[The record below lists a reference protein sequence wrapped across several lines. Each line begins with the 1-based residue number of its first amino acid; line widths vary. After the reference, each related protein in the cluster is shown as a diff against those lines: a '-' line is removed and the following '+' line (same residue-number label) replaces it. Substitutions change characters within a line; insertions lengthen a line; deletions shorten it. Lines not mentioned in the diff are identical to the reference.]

1 MAKISLRNY
10 NRLIENLIDNGKH
23 DEAIAHC
30 RYILQT
36 FSKYIEA
43 YRLLGKAFLEAKRY
57 DDAVDIFQRVL
68 NCVPDDFVSNVGLS
82 IIADDQGR
90 LDEAIWHME
99 RAFEVQPSNAA
110 IQGELQR
117 LFGRRDGVEPPK
129 IRLTRG
135 ALAHMYVQG
144 ELYAQ
149 AVSEIRAVLVNDPE
163 RMDMQMLLARA
174 YFRMGQKT
182 EATESCTQLLK
193 RYPYCLDA
201 NRILVEILPGTQR
214 ADSAKVYRLRVN
226 ELDPYAAFVHDS
238 IFHIDQV
245 ADSEVSL
252 EQLELQSQSAPAADT
267 GTDWKSDLGIG
278 LAATSEVASSSPS
291 ELDWLKQALSAPPP
305 PPAKEPAPAYPEQN
319 QIPDFL
325 RRAGWGQSNGQFQ
338 EAASSVADETEAAPA
353 LQADLPDW
361 IKALAPADEQVPPA
375 TPPSTPVKPLM
386 DIPDWMPGLEQEHPV
401 AASSPQPP
409 VAAANPPATPPS
421 TPVTP
426 IMDIPD
432 WMRALEQEQPA
443 AASIPQPPVVAASP
457 PAPSASQVSP
467 IPAPPP
473 APQSAPVQPPLAVAQ
488 PSVPASN
495 DSLGSLGTSVQEQDD
510 AMAWLESLAAKHGA
524 KAEELVT
531 DPKARTD
538 VAPDWVDK
546 AKAISEPAPSA
557 PAPAAPAPSMEQI
570 PVESDDLT
578 GVWLRNLESSEADQL
593 APEQDQNEAPDE
605 SKPLDWLSGLSSDQ
619 DVFSQISNEPAEPV
633 KPKEPLIIS
642 SIDLPAWLASLDR
655 EESLAAPAAPSAV
668 PASDELP
675 AWLAGG
681 GEAESAAAEP
691 TQPDEWHPADIEPQA
706 VPSTPPDEW
715 HPADIEPQAAPST
728 PPEDSSVPIEPPA
741 PVKAH
746 TREISIEIEQPQ
758 SAKRPAP
765 KPQKQPVVKQPAE
778 KQPARKPESG
788 GLLEVAQS
796 EMTHGNIGAA
806 IDIYVKLIRK
816 GKALEEIIRDLRD
829 ALYRYP
835 VEVPLWQALGDTY
848 MRANRLQEAL
858 DAYTK
863 AEELL
868 R

>member
-10 NRLIENLIDNGKH
+10 NRLIENLIDNGKR

-30 RYILQT
+30 RHILQT
-36 FSKYIEA
+36 FSKYVEA

-68 NCVPDDFVSNVGLS
+68 MCVPDDFVSNVGLS
-82 IIADDQGR
+82 IIADDQGK

-149 AVSEIRAVLVNDPE
+149 AVSEIRAVLANDPQ

-182 EATESCTQLLK
+182 EATDSCTQLLK

-214 ADSAKVYRLRVN
+214 AESTQVYRLRVI
-226 ELDPYAAFVHDS
+226 ELDPYAAFAQDS
-238 IFHIDQV
+238 VFRSDQV
-245 ADSEVSL
+245 PDASVSV
-252 EQLELQSQSAPAADT
+252 EQFEYKSQPTSAADT

-278 LAATSEVASSSPS
+278 LATASEVVSSSSSSS
-291 ELDWLKQALSAPPP
+291 EPDWLKQALSAP
-305 PPAKEPAPAYPEQN
+305 APASQDQD

-325 RRAGWGQSNGQFQ
+325 RQAGWGQLTGQFQ
-338 EAASSVADETEAAPA
+338 EASSSVADETEAAPA
-353 LQADLPDW
+353 VQADLPDW
-361 IKALAPADEQVPPA
+361 IKAMAPAAGQVPPA
-375 TPPSTPVKPLM
+375 PPPSASVTPLM
-386 DIPDWMPGLEQEHPV
+386 DIPDWMQSLEQEGP
-401 AASSPQPP
+401 
-409 VAAANPPATPPS
+409 
-421 TPVTP
+421 
-426 IMDIPD
+426 
-432 WMRALEQEQPA
+432 
-443 AASIPQPPVVAASP
+443 AASIPQPP
-457 PAPSASQVSP
+457 PAPSASPVSP
-467 IPAPPP
+467 TQAPPP
-473 APQSAPVQPPLAVAQ
+473 AP
-488 PSVPASN
+488 ASN
-495 DSLGSLGTSVQEQDD
+495 DPLGGLGKSTQEQDD

-531 DPKARTD
+531 DPKTRTD

-546 AKAISEPAPSA
+546 AKAMSE
-557 PAPAAPAPSMEQI
+557 PAPAAPAPSVEQV
-570 PVESDDLT
+570 PVAPDDLT
-578 GVWLRNLESSEADQL
+578 GVWLRNLESEETDKL
-593 APEQDQNEAPDE
+593 APEQGQPEIPAEAKT
-605 SKPLDWLSGLSSDQ
+605 SDWLSGLSDQ
-619 DVFSQISNEPAEPV
+619 DVFSQISNEPTEPAA
-633 KPKEPLIIS
+633 PKESPAAIS
-642 SIDLPAWLASLDR
+642 PVDLPAWLASLDQ
-655 EESLAAPAAPSAV
+655 EESPAAPAAAPT
-668 PASDELP
+668 DDLP

-681 GEAESAAAEP
+681 EAEPAAAEP
-691 TQPDEWHPADIEPQA
+691 TQPEEWHPADIEP
-706 VPSTPPDEW
+706 P
-715 HPADIEPQAAPST
+715 AAPST
-728 PPEDSSVPIEPPA
+728 QAEELPVHVEPPA

-746 TREISIEIEQPQ
+746 TREISFEIERPLPVRRPSQKQPPV
-758 SAKRPAP
+758 KPAP
-765 KPQKQPVVKQPAE
+765 KL
-778 KQPARKPESG
+778 ESA
-788 GLLEVAQS
+788 GLLEAAQL
-796 EMTHGNIGAA
+796 EMGHGNIGAA
-806 IDIYVKLIRK
+806 IDIYTRLIRK

-835 VEVPLWQALGDTY
+835 VEVPLWQALGDAY
-848 MRANRLQEAL
+848 MRSNRLQEAL